1 MHVIHMSNECIEK
14 YIDLQ
19 RFLCLLSS
27 FLFDNSFSEMLK
39 FLVERSGHVR
49 TFYAR
54 DNCGA
59 FSKQRQSLSKFRPPE
74 IMYVFLDAE
83 RELDVSSGCVC
94 VCVRVCARYLRN
106 GKKAS
111 VSIGGGPETSHP
123 ISHLEGACLGLRSTE
138 REGTTRG
145 AFTDHWTTDP
155 HCY

>member
-94 VCVRVCARYLRN
+94 VCVCVCALSEKWKKDICQYWRGSRN
-106 GKKAS
+106 
-111 VSIGGGPETSHP
+111 VTSNLPSGRSLFRSAQHRERGNNP
-123 ISHLEGACLGLRSTE
+123 RCL
-138 REGTTRG
+138 
-145 AFTDHWTTDP
+145 H
-155 HCY
+155 